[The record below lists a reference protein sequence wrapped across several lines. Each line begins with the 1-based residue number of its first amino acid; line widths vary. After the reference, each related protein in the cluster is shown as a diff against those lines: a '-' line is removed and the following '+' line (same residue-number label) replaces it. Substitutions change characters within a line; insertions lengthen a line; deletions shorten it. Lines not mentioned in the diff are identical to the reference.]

1 MRKRSQVT
9 GRYQGAWVDLRC
21 PMDCP
26 DPEVTMPR
34 FKVTTALVLIALV
47 GASIFAVPALA
58 AKAPRPSDPCD
69 KELSVDDVQGILI
82 GKAKINHYS
91 MSESNPGEGC
101 SLGVTGSGWA
111 FVDISIRQGDMQ
123 SFQTYSF
130 LSRHRANPSPG
141 SATRPLAL
149 QRRTPMSPT
158 PKRPTCTRE
167 RANCNAL
174 SSCIGPMA
182 MERSCLFRQPMARLP
197 PSWAL
202 YAISSSPPVV
212 EADRVNR

>member
-1 MRKRSQVT
+1 
-9 GRYQGAWVDLRC
+9 
-21 PMDCP
+21 MDCP

-47 GASIFAVPALA
+47 GASIIAVPALA

-123 SFQTYSF
+123 SFQT
-130 LSRHRANPSPG
+130 L
-141 SATRPLAL
+141 
-149 QRRTPMSPT
+149 
-158 PKRPTCTRE
+158 
-167 RANCNAL
+167 
-174 SSCIGPMA
+174 
-182 MERSCLFRQPMARLP
+182 LFFVP
-197 PSWAL
+197 PSRKSVAGIGDEAFSTPTKDSNVPNAKETDL
-202 YAISSSPPVV
+202 YARKGKLQCIV
-212 EADRVNR
+212 ELHRSNGDGEKLLVPTTDGAVAAKLGALCNKLFAARGGS